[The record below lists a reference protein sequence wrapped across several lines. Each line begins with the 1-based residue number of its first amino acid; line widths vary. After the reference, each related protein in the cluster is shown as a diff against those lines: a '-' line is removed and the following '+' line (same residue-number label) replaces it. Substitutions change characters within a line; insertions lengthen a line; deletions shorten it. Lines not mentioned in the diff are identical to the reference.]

1 MKKLISLCVIVSMLL
16 WTSSAAAAQGRNS
29 AAVSELERYLNN
41 TYDSVQTPM
50 GVQKLSF
57 EIVENE
63 YTYLPYD
70 CWIKTEWE
78 GVSPVDIAYSLSY
91 SEEQKRETIILLAN
105 VQKCVARD
113 AQKYLPGLKLEGG
126 YHWSYYKYPSIHEGY
141 ESVRYLSWENYKYD
155 YAYLLGGYHDT
166 YLDAFHW
173 TPETDDYDFTAGL
186 TDSLDDIGVPVLQE
200 RGAVTC
206 DTTLPITVEKGK
218 TYQFRLIADSLPTF
232 AAGSPCFTVSFAGHW
247 GRDYFFQVQAVG
259 APGES
264 SGFYINGAPSPV
276 TVATVA

>member
-91 SEEQKRETIILLAN
+91 SEE
-105 VQKCVARD
+105 
-113 AQKYLPGLKLEGG
+113 
-126 YHWSYYKYPSIHEGY
+126 
-141 ESVRYLSWENYKYD
+141 
-155 YAYLLGGYHDT
+155 
-166 YLDAFHW
+166 
-173 TPETDDYDFTAGL
+173 
-186 TDSLDDIGVPVLQE
+186 
-200 RGAVTC
+200 
-206 DTTLPITVEKGK
+206 
-218 TYQFRLIADSLPTF
+218 
-232 AAGSPCFTVSFAGHW
+232 
-247 GRDYFFQVQAVG
+247 
-259 APGES
+259 
-264 SGFYINGAPSPV
+264 
-276 TVATVA
+276 